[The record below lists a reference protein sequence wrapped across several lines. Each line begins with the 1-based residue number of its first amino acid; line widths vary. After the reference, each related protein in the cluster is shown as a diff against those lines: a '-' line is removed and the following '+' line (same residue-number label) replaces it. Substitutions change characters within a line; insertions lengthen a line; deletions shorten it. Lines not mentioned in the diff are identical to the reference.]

1 MTDRISCLVA
11 FCPCSRR
18 HGTAD
23 RSGKRL
29 LRVELR
35 GYSDYYEA
43 REISMRTILTAVG
56 RERIEATVV
65 IRPGKISIASGL
77 QGQPNFRVSA
87 DAETWL
93 GFLAGE
99 RNLLCAFLTRR
110 VRLRGTPKWL
120 LAFKRC
126 FPS

>member
-1 MTDRISCLVA
+1 MAL
-11 FCPCSRR
+11 
-18 HGTAD
+18 
-23 RSGKRL
+23 RSVVELL

-43 REISMRTILTAVG
+43 REISMHTILTAVG

-65 IRPGKISIASGL
+65 IRPGKISIESRL

-93 GFLAGE
+93 GFFAGE
-99 RNLLCAFLTRR
+99 RNLLWAFLTRR
-110 VRLRGTPKWL
+110 VRLRGNPKWL